1 MVKLIYKFNKTKK
14 EKTYMDFMIKNINN
28 IMSCQIDHIF
38 FFLKFGEKGENFI
51 NQWH

>member
-28 IMSCQIDHIF
+28 IMSCQIDDIF
-38 FFLKFGEKGENFI
+38 FSIFGEKGENFI